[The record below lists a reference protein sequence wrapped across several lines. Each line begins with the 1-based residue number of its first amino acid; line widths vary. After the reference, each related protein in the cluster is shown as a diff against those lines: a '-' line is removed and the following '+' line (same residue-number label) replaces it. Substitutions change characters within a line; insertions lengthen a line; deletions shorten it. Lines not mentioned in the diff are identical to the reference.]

1 MKRFSRIF
9 LPVFVLAVCL
19 AVGVMLIRTAPKA
32 ERRLPA
38 PVIPTV
44 EVLTAKQSSYVVTIK
59 SQGTVT
65 PRTEST
71 LIPEI
76 SGQVVG
82 VSINFHTGG
91 FFVVGE
97 VLLEIDPRNYENSVV
112 VAQADLAQAR
122 AGLDEE
128 RARVDQALRDWEV
141 LKLSETPNDLAL
153 RKPQLKSAQAVVAAA
168 EARLEQ
174 ANINLGRTKI
184 RAPYAGLVLEK
195 QVGVGQYVSPGNI
208 LAKIYAI
215 DFVEI
220 RLPLTNNQLAFLN
233 LPESYR
239 NETAAIAQDSF
250 PVVDLIAQVGQQT
263 HLWQGR
269 IVRSEGAIDT
279 QSQQIFVI
287 AQVDD
292 PYARHH
298 GIPLKVGQFVEAQIR
313 GAALNGVFVLPRR
326 VLRRN
331 NEVMVVG
338 DDDTM
343 ERRQVEVVWSDNNEV
358 VINRGLTEGDRIS
371 LTPLPYAISGTK
383 VQIAPQKQSDQN
395 NS

>member
-1 MKRFSRIF
+1 MRKFFKFF

-19 AVGVMLIRTAPKA
+19 AAGVTLIRTAPKA

-38 PVIPTV
+38 PVTPTV
-44 EVLTAKQSSYVVTIK
+44 EVTTAQQSSYAVTIK
-59 SQGTVT
+59 SQGTVV

-71 LIPEI
+71 LIPEV
-76 SGQVVG
+76 SGQVVTA
-82 VSINFHTGG
+82 STNFHTGG
-91 FFVVGE
+91 FFAAGE
-97 VLLEIDPRNYENSVV
+97 VLLEIDARNYENSVV
-112 VAQADLAQAR
+112 VAQADLAQAN
-122 AGLDEE
+122 AKLDEE
-128 RARVDQALRDWEV
+128 RARVDQALRDWKV
-141 LKLSETPNDLAL
+141 LNLSENPNDLAL
-153 RKPQLKSAQAVVAAA
+153 RKPQLKSAQAAVAAA

-174 ANINLGRTKI
+174 ANINLERTRI
-184 RAPYAGLVLEK
+184 RAPYAGLVLQKE
-195 QVGVGQYVSPGNI
+195 VDVGQYVSPGNV

-239 NETAAIAQDSF
+239 DETASITPDSF
-250 PVVDLIAQVGQQT
+250 PVVDLIAQVGPQT
-263 HLWQGR
+263 HHWQGR

-298 GIPLKVGQFVEAQIR
+298 GIPLKVGQFVEAHISGR
-313 GAALNGVFVLPRR
+313 VLLDVFVLPRR

-331 NEVMVVG
+331 NEVMVIADGDKVQRKQVG
-338 DDDTM
+338 
-343 ERRQVEVVWSDNNEV
+343 VIWSDNNEV
-358 VINRGLTEGDRIS
+358 IINQGLTDGDRVS

-383 VQIAPQKQSDQN
+383 VQIAPEKQSDQS